1 MVVGHW
7 SAIGNMP
14 LKIAAFKVSED
25 QANVA
30 STRGGLRVALAV
42 SGSHSRRQGRPYRLV
57 VSGLATSM

>member
-1 MVVGHW
+1 
-7 SAIGNMP
+7 
-14 LKIAAFKVSED
+14 VSED